1 MQDKVDKV
9 VVALYNISS
18 DPEERV
24 DLSKRFPDVVEKMQM
39 RVKDYVK
46 SSVKPLYERPDPEA
60 LKTAKEN
67 GIWGPWRD

>member
-1 MQDKVDKV
+1 
-9 VVALYNISS
+9 L
-18 DPEERV
+18 
-24 DLSKRFPDVVEKMQM
+24 PDVVEKMQM